1 MLKQTVFE
9 YNSQSVKLR
18 HEARQEKNKCNIPGN
33 CKWRI
38 YIHSCSSVDIVA
50 REGMFNMTK

>member
-18 HEARQEKNKCNIPGN
+18 HEARQEKNKKNEIFQVIVNGG
-33 CKWRI
+33 
-38 YIHSCSSVDIVA
+38 YTFIHVA
-50 REGMFNMTK
+50 VLIELQGEGCLI